1 MSRSFNMELVSVT
14 STGVKM
20 PKLSAA
26 ESFERDK
33 FIVDRIKMGLSRV
46 SIESQFADRF
56 GLGETQT
63 RLAYQTANDKLVIV
77 DPNHTANTR
86 ASLLEILHHQLVETN
101 RDLSKLSQEID
112 LILNTRISRTNL
124 EIQLASSIDKD
135 EQAALKIELKS
146 LPIHRSKYLLSC
158 LDQRSRFRLSIV
170 KMVTEIA
177 RLNGLYV
184 EELPILRA
192 IQVMANSELIPAD
205 TAKSLSSL
213 LENLETSIERTSLKT
228 AAVTDM
234 N

>member
-1 MSRSFNMELVSVT
+1 
-14 STGVKM
+14 
-20 PKLSAA
+20 
-26 ESFERDK
+26 
-33 FIVDRIKMGLSRV
+33 MGLSRV
-46 SIESQFADRF
+46 TIESQFADRF

-63 RLAYQTANDKLVIV
+63 RLAYQTANDSLIVV

-86 ASLLEILHHQLVETN
+86 ASLLEVLHHQLVETN
-101 RDLSKLSQEID
+101 RDISRVSQEID
-112 LILNTRISRTNL
+112 LILNTRIKRTNL
-124 EIQLASSIDKD
+124 ELQLASSIDKD
-135 EQAALKIELKS
+135 EQASLKIELKL
-146 LPIHRSKYLLSC
+146 LPVHRSKYLLSC

-205 TAKSLSSL
+205 TAKSLSTL
-213 LENLETSIERTSLKT
+213 LENLETGIDRIGSKK
-228 AAVTDM
+228 AVVTDM